1 MPSAALQFPDTGTF
15 CDYVRLPDKVQHD
28 YAKLLKLYSIDNFY
42 SLTWHIH
49 LSMANRTGKV
59 LFPQS
64 QTLLES
70 DITRITV
77 INMLISG
84 TAIATCQRRVHDFTT
99 IFNFFNSESLDLH
112 YITQNSI
119 DNFITHLDSSSYD
132 AW

>member
-1 MPSAALQFPDTGTF
+1 MPSAALQFPDNGTF
-15 CDYVRLPDKVQHD
+15 CDYVRLPDKVHHD

-77 INMLISG
+77 INMLTSG
-84 TAIATCQRRVHDFTT
+84 TAIATCQRCLPISPSRIMKRQT
-99 IFNFFNSESLDLH
+99 IGTRLPKG
-112 YITQNSI
+112 
-119 DNFITHLDSSSYD
+119 
-132 AW
+132 WG